1 MSNAHFKFWPS
12 HAMHNLIAPATNL
25 FYNAEVSARR
35 YPNKPYL
42 VYYDTQ
48 VSFAEFHD
56 EAERIAGY
64 LEQKCGVKKGD
75 RVLLLMQNSPQ
86 FIIGYYGILRA
97 NAVVVPLNPMNLT
110 QEILR
115 YAKDAGAKTM
125 LVSQEL
131 FARVEPL
138 LKSGELT
145 QVIVAAYS
153 DYLKVPT
160 TLAVPDFISAPRIDY
175 QAPGLSLWKDA
186 LAANLKPGPL
196 TAGLDD
202 LCVMPYTSGTT
213 GQPKGCMHTH
223 RTVMHTTVASM
234 QWFALQPE
242 MTLLAVAPMFHVTG
256 MQGGMNGPL
265 FIGNTL
271 VLLPRWD
278 RDVAA
283 QCVQRYKIASWTA
296 IPTMIQDFFLNPN
309 IDKYDLSSIRRLS
322 GGGAAMPAAV
332 AQRLAN
338 VGITY
343 VEGYGLTETIA
354 ATHINPGD
362 HPKQQCLG
370 IPIFDVDSRIVD
382 PATLR
387 ELPPGEVGEIIMHGP
402 QVFLG
407 YWNKPDDTA
416 LVFIELD
423 GKKFFRS
430 GDLGRMDEDGYF
442 FIVDRLKRMINASG
456 FKVWPTEI
464 ESLMYQHP
472 AVQEAC
478 IIGAKD
484 AHRGETVKAVIVLR
498 SEWRGKIEAQAIID
512 WCRENMAAYKVPRL
526 IEFIDALPKSG
537 SGKIMWRELQER
549 ENGGATSA
557 AATAT
562 TSQTAAQS

>member
-1 MSNAHFKFWPS
+1 MAKAHFKFWPS
-12 HAMHNLIAPATNL
+12 QAMHNLCAPATNM

-35 YPNKPYL
+35 FPNKPFL
-42 VYYDTQ
+42 IYYDTK
-48 VSFAEFHD
+48 VSFAEFHN
-56 EAERIAGY
+56 EAERVAGY
-64 LEQKCGVKKGD
+64 LEQRCGVRKGD

-86 FIIGYYGILRA
+86 FMIGYYGILRA

-115 YAKDAGAKTM
+115 YAQDAGANTL

-131 FARVEPL
+131 YSRVEPL
-138 LKSGELT
+138 LKSQELKH
-145 QVIVAAYS
+145 VIVAAYS
-153 DYLKVPT
+153 DYLKEAT
-160 TLAVPDFISAPRIDY
+160 TLAVPEFITTPRIDY
-175 QAPGLSLWKDA
+175 QAPGLALWKDV
-186 LAANLKPGPL
+186 LAADLKPGPL
-196 TAGLDD
+196 TTGPDD

-223 RTVMHTTVASM
+223 RSVMHTTVGGM
-234 QWFALQPE
+234 QWFAMQPE
-242 MTLLAVAPMFHVTG
+242 LTLLAVAPMFHVTG
-256 MQGGMNGPL
+256 MQGGLNGPL
-265 FIGNTL
+265 FTGNTM

-278 RDVAA
+278 REVAA
-283 QCVQRYKIASWTA
+283 QCVERYQVTSWTA

-309 IDKYDLSSIRRLS
+309 IEKYDLSSIRRLS

-343 VEGYGLTETIA
+343 VEGYGLTETIG
-354 ATHINPGD
+354 ATHINPAD
-362 HPKQQCLG
+362 HAKQQCLG
-370 IPIFDVDSRIVD
+370 IPIFDTDARVID
-382 PATLR
+382 PTTLR

-407 YWNKPDDTA
+407 YWNKPEDTA
-416 LVFIELD
+416 QVFIELD
-423 GKKFFRS
+423 GKRFFRS

-456 FKVWPTEI
+456 YKVWPTEV

-484 AHRGETVKAVIVLR
+484 AHRGETVKAVIVPR
-498 SEWRGKIEAQAIID
+498 AEWRDRVEAQAIID
-512 WCRENMAAYKVPRL
+512 WCREHMAAYKVPRL
-526 IEFIDALPKSG
+526 IEFVDALPKSG

-549 ENGGATSA
+549 ENARSTSTMATPS
-557 AATAT
+557 
-562 TSQTAAQS
+562 

>member
-1 MSNAHFKFWPS
+1 MGTAHFKFWPS
-12 HAMHNLIAPATNL
+12 QAMHNLCAPATNL

-35 YPNKPYL
+35 FPNKPFL
-42 VYYDTQ
+42 VYYDTR
-48 VSFAEFHD
+48 VSFAEFHN
-56 EAERIAGY
+56 EAERVAGF
-64 LEQKCGVKKGD
+64 LQQRCGIRQGD

-86 FIIGYYGILRA
+86 FMIGYYGILRA

-110 QEILR
+110 QEILC
-115 YAKDAGAKTM
+115 YAQDAGAQIL

-131 FARVEPL
+131 YPRVEAL
-138 LKSGELT
+138 LKSKDLKH
-145 QVIVAAYS
+145 VIVAAYS
-153 DYLKVPT
+153 DYLKEPT
-160 TLAVPDFISAPRIDY
+160 TLAVPDFITAPRIDHL
-175 QAPGLSLWKDA
+175 APGLTLWKDV
-186 LAANLKPGPL
+186 LAANLAPGPL
-196 TAGLDD
+196 TAGPDD

-213 GQPKGCMHTH
+213 GKPKGCMHTH
-223 RTVMHTTVASM
+223 RTVMHTTVGGM

-242 MTLLAVAPMFHVTG
+242 LTLLAVAPMFHVTG

-265 FIGNTL
+265 FTGNTM

-278 RDVAA
+278 REVAA
-283 QCVQRYKIASWTA
+283 QCVERYQVTSWTA

-309 IDKYDLSSIRRLS
+309 IEKYDLSSIRRLS

-343 VEGYGLTETIA
+343 VEGYGLTETIG
-354 ATHINPGD
+354 ATHINPAD

-370 IPIFDVDSRIVD
+370 IPIFDTDSRVID

-387 ELPPGEVGEIIMHGP
+387 ELPPGEIGEIIMHGP

-407 YWNKPDDTA
+407 YWNKPEDTA
-416 LVFIELD
+416 QVFVELD
-423 GKKFFRS
+423 GKRFFRS

-456 FKVWPTEI
+456 YKVWPTEV

-478 IIGAKD
+478 IIGTKD
-484 AHRGETVKAVIVLR
+484 AHRGETVKAVIVPR
-498 SEWRGKIEAQAIID
+498 AEWRDRIEAQAIID
-512 WCRENMAAYKVPRL
+512 WCREHMAAYKVPRL
-526 IEFIDALPKSG
+526 IEFVDALPKSG

-549 ENGGATSA
+549 ENAKSTSTMATPS
-557 AATAT
+557 
-562 TSQTAAQS
+562 

>member
-1 MSNAHFKFWPS
+1 MGNAHFKFWPS
-12 HAMHNLIAPATNL
+12 QAMHNLIAPATNM

-35 YPNKPYL
+35 FPNKPFL
-42 VYYDTQ
+42 IYYDTK

-56 EAERIAGY
+56 EAERVAGY
-64 LEQKCGVKKGD
+64 LEQRCGVRKGD

-86 FIIGYYGILRA
+86 FMIGYYGILRA

-115 YAKDAGAKTM
+115 YAQDAGANTL

-131 FARVEPL
+131 YPRVEPL
-138 LKSGELT
+138 LKSQELKY
-145 QVIVAAYS
+145 VIVAAYS
-153 DYLKVPT
+153 DYLKQAT
-160 TLAVPDFISAPRIDY
+160 TLAVPEFITAPRIDY
-175 QAPGLSLWKDA
+175 QAPGLSLWKDV
-186 LAANLKPGPL
+186 LAADLKPGPL
-196 TAGLDD
+196 TAGPDD

-223 RTVMHTTVASM
+223 RSVMHTTVGGM
-234 QWFALQPE
+234 QWFGLQPE
-242 MTLLAVAPMFHVTG
+242 LTLLAVAPMFHVTG
-256 MQGGMNGPL
+256 MQGGLNGPL
-265 FIGNTL
+265 FTGNTM

-278 RDVAA
+278 REVAA
-283 QCVQRYKIASWTA
+283 QCVERYKVTSWTA

-309 IDKYDLSSIRRLS
+309 IEKYDLSSIRRLS

-343 VEGYGLTETIA
+343 VEGYGLTETIG
-354 ATHINPGD
+354 ATHINPAD
-362 HPKQQCLG
+362 HAKQQCLG
-370 IPIFDVDSRIVD
+370 IPIFDTDARVID
-382 PATLR
+382 PTTLR

-407 YWNKPDDTA
+407 YWNKPEDTA
-416 LVFIELD
+416 QVFIELD
-423 GKKFFRS
+423 GKRFFRS
-430 GDLGRMDEDGYF
+430 GDLGRMDQDGYF

-456 FKVWPTEI
+456 YKVWPTEV

-484 AHRGETVKAVIVLR
+484 AHRGETVKAVIVPR
-498 SEWRGKIEAQAIID
+498 AEWRDRVEAQAIID
-512 WCRENMAAYKVPRL
+512 WCREHMAAYKVPRI
-526 IEFIDALPKSG
+526 IEFVDALPKSG

-549 ENGGATSA
+549 ENAKSTSTMATPS
-557 AATAT
+557 
-562 TSQTAAQS
+562 

>member
-1 MSNAHFKFWPS
+1 MPNAHFKFWPA
-12 HAMHNLIAPATNL
+12 HATHNLIAPATNL

-35 YPNKPYL
+35 YPDKPFL

-48 VSFAEFHD
+48 VSFAAFHN

-64 LEQKCGVKKGD
+64 LEQKCGVQKGD

-110 QEILR
+110 QEILC
-115 YAKDAGAKTM
+115 YAKDAGAATL

-131 FARVEPL
+131 YPRVEPL
-138 LKSGELT
+138 LKSQDLKH
-145 QVIVAAYS
+145 VIVAAYS
-153 DYLKVPT
+153 DYLKVST
-160 TLAVPDFISAPRIDY
+160 SLAVPDFISAPRVEHRS
-175 QAPGLSLWKDA
+175 QGLALWKDV
-186 LAANLKPGPL
+186 LAAALKPGPL
-196 TAGLDD
+196 TAGPDD

-265 FIGNTL
+265 FIGNTM

-278 RDVAA
+278 REVAA
-283 QCVQRYKIASWTA
+283 QCVERYQIASWTA

-309 IDKYDLSSIRRLS
+309 VDKYDLSSIRRLS

-332 AQRLAN
+332 AQRLAK

-354 ATHINPGD
+354 ATHINPAE

-370 IPIFDVDSRIVD
+370 IPIHDVDSRIID
-382 PATLR
+382 PITLR

-407 YWNKPDDTA
+407 YWKKPEDTA
-416 LVFIELD
+416 QVFIELD

-430 GDLGRMDEDGYF
+430 GDLGKMDEDGYF

-456 FKVWPTEI
+456 YKVWPTEI

-478 IIGAKD
+478 VIGTKD

-498 SEWRGKIEAQAIID
+498 PEWRGKAEAQPIID
-512 WCRENMAAYKVPRL
+512 WCREHMAAYKVPRV

-549 ENGGATSA
+549 ENAKI
-557 AATAT
+557 
-562 TSQTAAQS
+562 TSQMAPQS

>member
-1 MSNAHFKFWPS
+1 
-12 HAMHNLIAPATNL
+12 MHNLMAPATNL
-25 FYNAEVSARR
+25 FYNAEVSAQRFPR
-35 YPNKPYL
+35 KPFL

-48 VSFAEFHD
+48 VSFSEFHD
-56 EAERIAGY
+56 EAQRIAGY
-64 LEQKCGVKKGD
+64 LAQRCGIAKGD

-86 FIIGYYGILRA
+86 FMIGYYGILRA

-115 YAKDAGAKTM
+115 YAQDCGANTM

-131 FARVEPL
+131 YPRVEPL
-138 LKSGELT
+138 LKSGDLKH
-145 QVIVAAYS
+145 VIVAAYS
-153 DYLKVPT
+153 DYLKEAT
-160 TLAVPDFISAPRIDY
+160 SLAVPDFITAPRIDY
-175 QAPGLSLWKDA
+175 QAHGLSLWKDV

-196 TAGLDD
+196 TAGPDD

-223 RTVMHTTVASM
+223 RTVMHTTAGGM

-242 MTLLAVAPMFHVTG
+242 FTLLAVAPMFHVTG
-256 MQGGMNGPL
+256 MQGGLNGPL
-265 FIGNTL
+265 FTGNTM

-278 RDVAA
+278 REVAA
-283 QCVQRYKIASWTA
+283 QCVERYKVSSWTA

-309 IDKYDLSSIRRLS
+309 IDRYDLSSIRRLS

-343 VEGYGLTETIA
+343 VEGYGLTETIG
-354 ATHINPGD
+354 ATHINPLQR
-362 HPKQQCLG
+362 PKQQCLG
-370 IPIFDVDSRIVD
+370 IPIFDTDSRVID

-407 YWNKPDDTA
+407 YWNKPEDTA
-416 LVFIELD
+416 QVFIELD
-423 GKKFFRS
+423 GKRFFRS

-456 FKVWPTEI
+456 YKVWPTEV

-478 IIGAKD
+478 IIGCKD
-484 AHRGETVKAVIVLR
+484 AHRGETVKAVIVPR
-498 SEWRGKIEAQAIID
+498 AEWRDRIEAQAIIG
-512 WCRENMAAYKVPRL
+512 WCREHMAAYKVPRV
-526 IEFIDALPKSG
+526 IEFVDALPKSG

-549 ENGGATSA
+549 ENAKATFPPATS
-557 AATAT
+557 
-562 TSQTAAQS
+562 S

>member
-1 MSNAHFKFWPS
+1 MSNAHFKFWPA
-12 HAMHNLIAPATNL
+12 HAMYNLTAPATNL

-35 YPNKPYL
+35 YPDKPYL

-48 VSFAEFHD
+48 VSFAAFHN

-64 LEQKCGVKKGD
+64 LEQRCGVQKGD

-86 FIIGYYGILRA
+86 FMIGYYGILRA

-115 YAKDAGAKTM
+115 YAKDAGATTI

-131 FARVEPL
+131 YPRVESM
-138 LKSGELT
+138 LKSGDLEH
-145 QVIVAAYS
+145 VIVAAYS
-153 DYLKVPT
+153 DYLKEST
-160 TLAVPDFISAPRIDY
+160 TLTVPDFISAPRVDY
-175 QAPGLSLWKDA
+175 EAPGLSLWKDV

-196 TAGLDD
+196 TAGPDD

-223 RTVMHTTVASM
+223 RTVMHTAVASM

-265 FIGNTL
+265 FIGNTM

-278 RDVAA
+278 REAAA
-283 QCVQRYKIASWTA
+283 QCVERYKVAGWTA

-309 IDKYDLSSIRRLS
+309 IDRYDLSSIRRLS

-332 AQRLAN
+332 AQRLAD

-354 ATHINPGD
+354 ATHINPAD
-362 HPKQQCLG
+362 HAKQQCLG
-370 IPIFDVDSRIVD
+370 IPIFDVDSRVID

-407 YWNKPDDTA
+407 YWKKPEDTA
-416 LVFIELD
+416 QVFIELD

-456 FKVWPTEI
+456 YKVWPTEI

-472 AVQEAC
+472 AVREAC

-498 SEWRGKIEAQAIID
+498 TEWRGKIEGQAIID
-512 WCRENMAAYKVPRL
+512 WCRENMAAYKVPRV
-526 IEFIDALPKSG
+526 IEFVDALPKSG
-537 SGKIMWRELQER
+537 AGKIMWRELQER
-549 ENGGATSA
+549 ENAEATSQM
-557 AATAT
+557 AT
-562 TSQTAAQS
+562 QS

>member
-1 MSNAHFKFWPS
+1 
-12 HAMHNLIAPATNL
+12 MHNLIAPATNL

-35 YPNKPYL
+35 YPDKPFL

-48 VSFAEFHD
+48 VSFAAFHN

-64 LEQKCGVKKGD
+64 LEQVCGVQKGD

-110 QEILR
+110 QEVLR
-115 YAKDAGAKTM
+115 YAKDAGAATM

-131 FARVEPL
+131 YPRVEPL
-138 LKSGELT
+138 LKSRDLEH
-145 QVIVAAYS
+145 VIVAAYS
-153 DYLKVPT
+153 DYLKEPT
-160 TLAVPDFISAPRIDY
+160 TLTVPDFISAPRVDHHS
-175 QAPGLSLWKDA
+175 QGLALWKDV
-186 LAANLKPGPL
+186 LAADLRPGPL
-196 TAGLDD
+196 TAGPGD

-223 RTVMHTTVASM
+223 RTVMHTAVAGA

-265 FIGNTL
+265 FVGNTM

-278 RDVAA
+278 REVAA
-283 QCVQRYKIASWTA
+283 QCVERYKVASWTA

-309 IDKYDLSSIRRLS
+309 IGKYDLSSIQRLS

-343 VEGYGLTETIA
+343 VEGYGLTETIG
-354 ATHINPGD
+354 ATHINPAD
-362 HPKQQCLG
+362 HSKQQCLG
-370 IPIFDVDSRIVD
+370 IPIHDVDSRIID

-407 YWNKPDDTA
+407 YWKKPEDTA
-416 LVFIELD
+416 QVFMELD
-423 GKKFFRS
+423 GKQFFRS
-430 GDLGRMDEDGYF
+430 GDLGKMDEEGYF

-456 FKVWPTEI
+456 YKVWPTEI

-478 IIGAKD
+478 VIGTKD

-498 SEWRGKIEAQAIID
+498 AEWRGKIEAQPIID
-512 WCRENMAAYKVPRL
+512 WCRENMAAYKVPRV
-526 IEFIDALPKSG
+526 IEFADALPKSG
-537 SGKIMWRELQER
+537 AGKIMWRELQER
-549 ENGGATSA
+549 ENAKATS
-557 AATAT
+557 
-562 TSQTAAQS
+562 QMAAQS

>member
-1 MSNAHFKFWPS
+1 MANAHFKFWPS
-12 HAMHNLIAPATNL
+12 QAMHNLCAPATNM

-35 YPNKPYL
+35 FPNKPFL
-42 VYYDTQ
+42 IYYDTK
-48 VSFAEFHD
+48 VSFAEFHN
-56 EAERIAGY
+56 EAERVAGY
-64 LEQKCGVKKGD
+64 LEQRCGVRKGD

-86 FIIGYYGILRA
+86 FMIGYYGILRA

-115 YAKDAGAKTM
+115 YAQDAGANTL

-131 FARVEPL
+131 YSRVEPL
-138 LKSGELT
+138 LKSQELKH
-145 QVIVAAYS
+145 VIVAAYS
-153 DYLKVPT
+153 DYLKEAT
-160 TLAVPDFISAPRIDY
+160 TLAVPEFITTPRIDY
-175 QAPGLSLWKDA
+175 QAPGLALWKDV
-186 LAANLKPGPL
+186 LAADLKPGPL
-196 TAGLDD
+196 TTGPDD

-223 RTVMHTTVASM
+223 RSVMHTTVGGM
-234 QWFALQPE
+234 QWFAMQPE
-242 MTLLAVAPMFHVTG
+242 LTLLAVAPMFHVTG
-256 MQGGMNGPL
+256 MQGGLNGPL
-265 FIGNTL
+265 FTGNTM

-278 RDVAA
+278 REVAA
-283 QCVQRYKIASWTA
+283 QCVERYKVTSWTA

-309 IDKYDLSSIRRLS
+309 IEKYDLSSIRRLS

-343 VEGYGLTETIA
+343 VEGYGLTETIG
-354 ATHINPGD
+354 ATHINPAD
-362 HPKQQCLG
+362 HAKQQCLG
-370 IPIFDVDSRIVD
+370 IPIFDTDARVID
-382 PATLR
+382 PTTLR

-407 YWNKPDDTA
+407 YWNKPEDTA
-416 LVFIELD
+416 QVFIELD
-423 GKKFFRS
+423 GKRFFRS

-456 FKVWPTEI
+456 YKVWPTEV

-484 AHRGETVKAVIVLR
+484 AHRGETVKAVIVPR
-498 SEWRGKIEAQAIID
+498 AEWRDRVEAQAIID
-512 WCRENMAAYKVPRL
+512 WCREHMAAYKVPRL
-526 IEFIDALPKSG
+526 IEFVDALPKSG

-549 ENGGATSA
+549 ENARSTSTMATPS
-557 AATAT
+557 
-562 TSQTAAQS
+562 

>member
-1 MSNAHFKFWPS
+1 MAGAHFKFWPD
-12 HAMHNLIAPATNL
+12 HAMHNLMAPATNL

-35 YPNKPYL
+35 FPHKPFL

-48 VSFAEFHD
+48 VSFSEFHD
-56 EAERIAGY
+56 EAQRIAGY
-64 LEQKCGVKKGD
+64 LQQRCGILKGD

-86 FIIGYYGILRA
+86 FMIGYYGILRA

-115 YAKDAGAKTM
+115 YAKDCGANTM

-131 FARVEPL
+131 YPRVEPL
-138 LKSGELT
+138 LKSGDL
-145 QVIVAAYS
+145 QHVIVAAYS
-153 DYLKVPT
+153 DYLKEAT
-160 TLAVPDFISAPRIDY
+160 SLAVPDFITAPRVDH
-175 QAPGLSLWKDA
+175 QAQGLTLWKDV

-196 TAGLDD
+196 TAGPDD

-223 RTVMHTTVASM
+223 RTVMHTAAGGM

-242 MTLLAVAPMFHVTG
+242 FTLLAVAPMFHVTG
-256 MQGGMNGPL
+256 MQGGLNGPL
-265 FIGNTL
+265 FTGNTM

-283 QCVQRYKIASWTA
+283 QCVQRYQVSSWTA
-296 IPTMIQDFFLNPN
+296 IPTMIQDFFLNPD

-343 VEGYGLTETIA
+343 VEGYGLTETIG
-354 ATHINPGD
+354 ATHINPPH

-370 IPIFDVDSRIVD
+370 IPIFDTDSRVID
-382 PATLR
+382 PTTLR
-387 ELPPGEVGEIIMHGP
+387 ELPPGEIGEIIMHGP

-407 YWNKPDDTA
+407 YWNKPEDTA
-416 LVFIELD
+416 QVFIELD
-423 GKKFFRS
+423 GKRFFRS

-456 FKVWPTEI
+456 YKVWPTEV

-478 IIGAKD
+478 IIGTKD
-484 AHRGETVKAVIVLR
+484 AHRGETVKAVIVPR
-498 SEWRGKIEAQAIID
+498 AEWRDRVEAQAIID
-512 WCRENMAAYKVPRL
+512 WCREHMAAYKVPRV
-526 IEFIDALPKSG
+526 IEFVDALPKSG

-549 ENGGATSA
+549 ENAKSTSPLATS
-557 AATAT
+557 
-562 TSQTAAQS
+562 S

>member
-1 MSNAHFKFWPS
+1 MPNAHFKFWPA
-12 HAMHNLIAPATNL
+12 HAMHQLIAPATNL

-35 YPNKPYL
+35 YPDKPFL

-48 VSFAEFHD
+48 VSFSAFHD
-56 EAERIAGY
+56 EAERVAGF
-64 LEQKCGVKKGD
+64 LEQKCGVRKGD

-86 FIIGYYGILRA
+86 FMIGYYGILRA

-110 QEILR
+110 QEILS
-115 YAKDAGAKTM
+115 YAKDAGAATM

-131 FARVEPL
+131 YPRVEPL
-138 LKSGELT
+138 LKSADLKH
-145 QVIVAAYS
+145 VIVAAYS
-153 DYLKVPT
+153 DYLKEST
-160 TLAVPDFISAPRIDY
+160 TLAVPDFISAPRIDH
-175 QAPGLSLWKDA
+175 QAPGLSLWKDV
-186 LAANLKPGPL
+186 LAGNLKPGPL
-196 TAGLDD
+196 TAGPDD

-234 QWFALQPE
+234 QWFAMQPE

-265 FIGNTL
+265 FIGNTM

-278 RDVAA
+278 REVAA
-283 QCVQRYKIASWTA
+283 QCVERYKIASWTA

-309 IDKYDLSSIRRLS
+309 VDKYDLSSIRRLS

-332 AQRLAN
+332 AQRLAK

-354 ATHINPGD
+354 ATHINPAD
-362 HPKQQCLG
+362 HSKQQCLG
-370 IPIFDVDSRIVD
+370 IPIFDVDSRIID
-382 PATLR
+382 PTTLR

-407 YWNKPDDTA
+407 YWKKPDDTEQA
-416 LVFIELD
+416 FIELD

-456 FKVWPTEI
+456 YKVWPTEI
-464 ESLMYQHP
+464 ESLMYRHP

-478 IIGAKD
+478 VIGAKD
-484 AHRGETVKAVIVLR
+484 AHRGETVKAVIVPR
-498 SEWRGKIEAQAIID
+498 PEWRGKIEAQAIID
-512 WCRENMAAYKVPRL
+512 WCRENMAAYKVPRVV
-526 IEFIDALPKSG
+526 EFVEALPKSG

-549 ENGGATSA
+549 ENAKSTSPM
-557 AATAT
+557 
-562 TSQTAAQS
+562 AAQS

>member
-1 MSNAHFKFWPS
+1 MSNAHFKVWPS
-12 HAMHNLIAPATNL
+12 HAAHNLIAPATNL

-35 YPNKPYL
+35 YPDKPFL

-48 VSFAEFHD
+48 VSFAAFHD
-56 EAERIAGY
+56 EATRVAGY
-64 LEQKCGVKKGD
+64 LEQRCGVRKGD

-86 FIIGYYGILRA
+86 FMIGYYGILRA

-115 YAKDAGAKTM
+115 FAKDAGAGTI

-131 FARVEPL
+131 YSRVEPL
-138 LKSGELT
+138 LKSNDLT
-145 QVIVAAYS
+145 RVIVAAYS
-153 DYLKVPT
+153 DYLKGAT
-160 TLAVPDFISAPRIDY
+160 TLAVPDFISAPRIEHESH
-175 QAPGLSLWKDA
+175 GLSLWKEV
-186 LAANLKPGPL
+186 LAANLQPGPL
-196 TAGLDD
+196 TAGPDD

-223 RTVMHTTVASM
+223 RTVMHTAVASM

-278 RDVAA
+278 REVAA
-283 QCVQRYKIASWTA
+283 QCVERYKVASWTA

-309 IDKYDLSSIRRLS
+309 IEKYDLSSIRRLS

-354 ATHINPGD
+354 ATHINPAENA
-362 HPKQQCLG
+362 KQQCLG
-370 IPIFDVDSRIVD
+370 IPIFDVDSRIID
-382 PATLR
+382 PTTLR
-387 ELPPGEVGEIIMHGP
+387 ELPPGEVGEIVMNGP
-402 QVFLG
+402 QIFLG
-407 YWNKPDDTA
+407 YWNKPEDTA
-416 LVFIELD
+416 QVFIEIE
-423 GKKFFRS
+423 GKRFFRS

-442 FIVDRLKRMINASG
+442 FIVDRLKRMINAAG
-456 FKVWPTEI
+456 YKVWPTEI
-464 ESLMYQHP
+464 ESLMYRHP
-472 AVQEAC
+472 AIQEAC
-478 IIGAKD
+478 VIGTKD
-484 AHRGETVKAVIVLR
+484 AHRGETVKAFIVPR
-498 SEWRGKIEAQAIID
+498 AEWRGKIEAQAIMD
-512 WCRENMAAYKVPRL
+512 WCREQMAAYKVPRF
-526 IEFIDALPKSG
+526 IEFVDALPKSG

-549 ENGGATSA
+549 ENAKSA
-557 AATAT
+557 SITAV
-562 TSQTAAQS
+562 QT